1 MSALTTI
8 CDCVTKGQIQETK
21 EATEKALN
29 ENVDPSEILNKG
41 LIAGLD
47 IIGEKFSKQE
57 IFVPELITSGMA
69 MRASLE
75 VLRPIFEKSNTPI
88 AGKLVIGTVEGDIHD
103 IAKNIVAMMFQGAGF
118 KVIDLGIDIPAEKF
132 VEAVKENNPDILGLS
147 ALYTP
152 TRQAMKET
160 LEALVD
166 AQIRDKVKVMVGG
179 APIDQSFCD
188 LINADGY
195 AAYAPQAV
203 QLAKSWIE

>member
-1 MSALTTI
+1 MSTLTTI
-8 CDCVTKGQIQETK
+8 CDCVSRGQMQETK

-29 ENVDPSEILNKG
+29 ENIDPLEILNKG

-57 IFVPELITSGMA
+57 AFVPELITSGMA
-69 MRASLE
+69 MKASLE
-75 VLRPIFEKSNTPI
+75 MLRPIFEKSNTPI
-88 AGKLVIGTVEGDIHD
+88 AGKFVIGTVEGDIHD
-103 IAKNIVAMMFQGAGF
+103 VGKNIVAMMFQGAGF
-118 KVIDLGIDIPAEKF
+118 KVIDLGIDIPAEKI
-132 VEAVKENNPDILGLS
+132 VEAVKENKPDILGLS

-166 AQIRDKVKVMVGG
+166 AKIRDQVKVMVGG
-179 APIDQSFCD
+179 APIDQFFCD

>member
-29 ENVDPSEILNKG
+29 ENVDPLEILNKG

-103 IAKNIVAMMFQGAGF
+103 IGKNIVAMMFQGAGF